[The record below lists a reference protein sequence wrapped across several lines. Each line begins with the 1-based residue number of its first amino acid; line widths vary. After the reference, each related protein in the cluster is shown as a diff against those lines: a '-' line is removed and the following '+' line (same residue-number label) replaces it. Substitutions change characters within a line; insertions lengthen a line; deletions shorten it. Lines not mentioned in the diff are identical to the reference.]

1 MSKLSTVI
9 AATLLIAAGA
19 ASAQA
24 ADAPLTREAVVAEL
38 AAARN
43 SGELAAIQ
51 GEKGI
56 EVTTPASAKAAAL
69 ATTKLPRQAVL
80 TVKPTEVRSDEKLK
94 ERVEFIHRQNQTHAI
109 AEEYV
114 DAQVGRL
121 RAELERLGLSRR
133 TLGAVV
139 ADHGENAAREL
150 GDFPAPIARR
160 ASALA
165 SR

>member
-1 MSKLSTVI
+1 MSKLSTLV

-19 ASAQA
+19 ASAQTEA
-24 ADAPLTREAVVAEL
+24 APLTREAVIAEL

-51 GEKGI
+51 GEKGV
-56 EVTTPASAKAAAL
+56 EVTTPASAKAAAV
-69 ATTKLPRQAVL
+69 ATAKLPRQAVL
-80 TVKPTEVRSDEKLK
+80 TVKPTEVRADEKL
-94 ERVEFIHRQNQTHAI
+94 A
-109 AEEYV
+109 A
-114 DAQVGRL
+114 AL
-121 RAELERLGLSRR
+121 A
-133 TLGAVV
+133 

-150 GDFPAPIARR
+150 GDFPARVVRR

>member
-19 ASAQA
+19 ASAQT
-24 ADAPLTREAVVAEL
+24 APLTREAVIADLV
-38 AAARN
+38 AARN

-51 GEKGI
+51 GEKGV
-56 EVTTPASAKAAAL
+56 EATAPTAANTAAV
-69 ATTKLPRQAVL
+69 ATSKLPRQAVL
-80 TVKPTEVRSDEKLK
+80 TLKPTEVRVSE
-94 ERVEFIHRQNQTHAI
+94 QTA
-109 AEEYV
+109 AL
-114 DAQVGRL
+114 A
-121 RAELERLGLSRR
+121 
-133 TLGAVV
+133 

-165 SR
+165 SSNR

>member
-24 ADAPLTREAVVAEL
+24 ADTAPLTREAVIAEL

-51 GEKGI
+51 GEKG
-56 EVTTPASAKAAAL
+56 VDVVTPASAKAAAV
-69 ATTKLPRQAVL
+69 ATVKLPRQAVL
-80 TVKPTEVRSDEKLK
+80 TVKPTEVRTDDKL
-94 ERVEFIHRQNQTHAI
+94 A
-109 AEEYV
+109 A
-114 DAQVGRL
+114 AL
-121 RAELERLGLSRR
+121 A
-133 TLGAVV
+133 

-150 GDFPAPIARR
+150 GDFPASVTRR
-160 ASALA
+160 SSALA